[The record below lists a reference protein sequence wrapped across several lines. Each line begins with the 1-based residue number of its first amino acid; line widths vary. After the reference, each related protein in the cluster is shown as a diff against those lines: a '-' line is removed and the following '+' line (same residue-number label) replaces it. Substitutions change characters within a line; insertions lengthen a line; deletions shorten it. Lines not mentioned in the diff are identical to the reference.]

1 MGRKVVFAGS
11 FFGVAPLAAGVA
23 AYKAS
28 TGPDNFGQVP
38 ALTDA
43 RQPGEIDSALLST
56 GETADTDGAA
66 AHASRRRLLE

>member
-11 FFGVAPLAAGVA
+11 FFGVAALAAGVA

-38 ALTDA
+38 VLAEA
-43 RQPGEIDSALLST
+43 PKPGELDSALVSP

-66 AHASRRRLLE
+66 AHASRR